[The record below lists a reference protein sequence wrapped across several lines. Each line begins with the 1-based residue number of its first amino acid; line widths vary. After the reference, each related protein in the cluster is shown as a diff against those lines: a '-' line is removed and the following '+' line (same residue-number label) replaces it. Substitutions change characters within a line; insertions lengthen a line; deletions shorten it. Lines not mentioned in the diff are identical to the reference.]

1 MIVQLITL
9 KYQDVF
15 KKYSQKY
22 KIYRDLYQIDLYG
35 IEIRDIDDNQT
46 NSIKKII
53 LDNQE
58 ICYSCKK
65 ENKFDLLFIS
75 TLSKLIELIN
85 QIKFNGIEDIGI
97 KIQSVLYNYLNY
109 EKDSIKI
116 ESKTFNFNKHYILGI
131 LNTTPD
137 SFSDGGKFNN
147 LDSAV
152 SHSFDMINAG
162 ADIIDI
168 GGEST
173 RPGAEKIETDE
184 EIKRVIPVIQKI
196 KKLKPDQ
203 IISIDTT
210 KSIVAESAILNGADI
225 INDISGFT
233 NDENMFQIARDYNVW
248 SILMHMKGNP
258 ADMQN
263 NPYYDEVIS
272 EIIDFFSRQVDK
284 ALINGVTKLI
294 IDPGI
299 GFGKRIID
307 NYEIIKRLEEFK
319 GLGFPIL
326 IGLSR
331 KSFLGKS
338 LNLDVDEREN
348 ATSIS
353 ESIAMMNGAIFIR
366 THNVRKT
373 KEASKL
379 IGYLNNLSTLGNV

>member
-22 KIYRDLYQIDLYG
+22 KIYRYLYQIDLYG

-373 KEASKL
+373 K
-379 IGYLNNLSTLGNV
+379 